1 VEDLITISAND
12 NNYKSSP
19 IVNFDEVDFPPAFF
33 AIFKSLG
40 YVRPTKIQANAIPI
54 ALEFFDIIGV
64 AKTGS
69 GKTLSF
75 VLPVLMA
82 IQDEKEFC
90 KRNNKVGPVDQ
101 LYDNQ
106 KKPRAL
112 VMAPTRELVCQI
124 YECAKPFVKAVDL
137 DVACIYGGA
146 DSHPQ
151 RHDLA
156 RGADLLIAT
165 PGRLHD
171 FIQRGHVEL
180 NEVFIL
186 VLDEAD
192 RMLDMGF
199 LPQVKSIVDYLKPK
213 RQTLLWSAT
222 WPREVE
228 DLSRNLCKNRP
239 ITIRVGNEGLTINP
253 NITQHVILC
262 EDDGKKREVI
272 GLLRRCQKCPT
283 DKTLIF
289 TSTKRMCDVLAKTLE
304 NEGFPAL
311 AIHGDKT
318 QPVPPDHPGARQD
331 PQRLQGARE
340 RARRHR
346 RGLARP
352 RHQEHQGSRQLR
364 LPLFHRRLRA
374 PHRAHRPR
382 RKLRRK
388 LHFLLAQRRQPC
400 PRPHRPAPQG
410 AAESPLRPAPDG
422 AEWRRKQK

>member
-1 VEDLITISAND
+1 
-12 NNYKSSP
+12 
-19 IVNFDEVDFPPAFF
+19 
-33 AIFKSLG
+33 
-40 YVRPTKIQANAIPI
+40 VRPTKIQANAIPI

-90 KRNNKVGPVDQ
+90 KRNNKVRLAHQ

-124 YECAKPFVKAVDL
+124 YECAKPFVKAIDL

-151 RHDLA
+151 RHDLS

-228 DLSRNLCKNRP
+228 ELSRNLCKNRP

-262 EDDGKKREVI
+262 EDEGKKREMI
-272 GLLRRCQKCPT
+272 SLLRRCQKTPT

-318 QPVPPDHPGARQD
+318 QPVPSVDAGARQD
-331 PQRLQGARE
+331 PQRLQGAHQ
-340 RARRHR
+340 RAGRHR
-346 RGLARP
+346 CRLARS
-352 RHQEHQGSRQLR
+352 RHQEHQSRGQLR
-364 LPLFHRRLRA
+364 LPLLHRRLRPSHR
-374 PHRAHRPR
+374 PHRAGGQ
-382 RKLRRK
+382 LRGK
-388 LHFLLAQRRQPC
+388 LHLLLAPRLEPR
-400 PRPHRPAPQG
+400 PRPHRPA
-410 AAESPLRPAPDG
+410 AESSAESALGLASDGPELRRQQ
-422 AEWRRKQK
+422 E